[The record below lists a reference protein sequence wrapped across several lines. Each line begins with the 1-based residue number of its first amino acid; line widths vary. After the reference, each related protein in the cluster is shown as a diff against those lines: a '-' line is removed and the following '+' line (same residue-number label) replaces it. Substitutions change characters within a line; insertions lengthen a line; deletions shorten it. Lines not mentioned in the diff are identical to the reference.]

1 MIIEVVK
8 GVETVNEVADREVV
22 EVGEAIRRV
31 VGLRHVR
38 QRVPEHEQRWHNR
51 RQYCHDYHHHHR
63 QHMKIEEGPPHGGRS
78 PY

>member
-51 RQYCHDYHHHHR
+51 RQYYHDYR
-63 QHMKIEEGPPHGGRS
+63 QHMKIEEGPPRGGRP